1 VLSCNIEAGEKMA
14 AIAKVLSGT
23 FDTSS
28 YVEVSRTIATFCGV
42 ALVVYFMVASY
53 GIDLSPGFF

>member
-1 VLSCNIEAGEKMA
+1 MA